1 MVAAVVPEGAAADG
15 VDNDD
20 EDEEDDV
27 DDGGALPVALE
38 GGHHAGLARL
48 AAVAERPVV
57 VGPRAAVGLR
67 RLGRAAPLRAVD
79 VGEAAADRRLAA
91 AGLRAGKDEMVSQPP
106 SQIE

>member
-15 VDNDD
+15 VDDDD

-57 VGPRAAVGLR
+57 GPRAAVGLR
-67 RLGRAAPLRAVD
+67 RLGGAGPLRAVD

-106 SQIE
+106 SQI